1 MSELIELMFGKEHPA
16 TEKKKI
22 QLPFYFTNYDAEIH
36 LIRISKDKSGKLI
49 ETKVASYLGHATAS
63 RIELD
68 VEHYVI
74 PAPIIPITER
84 AFNTVYEVV
93 IDRLEADED
102 QVIINQ

>member
-1 MSELIELMFGKEHPA
+1 MSELTELMVGKEHPA

-22 QLPFYFTNYDAEIH
+22 QLPFYFKNHDAEIH

-49 ETKVASYLGHATAS
+49 ETKVASFLSYANIS

-68 VEHYVI
+68 VQHYVI